1 LQHGIGTV
9 TGNPNAGKKNCINYC
24 KACLQLSGVQNGHAL
39 LEKKGTAKAE
49 EKDDKNMAY
58 YLIDYENVRIHGLDG
73 LSTLSEH
80 DRVCIFYS
88 ENADSLTFDLH
99 FILNEA
105 KAKISYQKVE
115 IGTKNALDFQLSS
128 YLGYLI
134 YKHRDD
140 KNTEYFIVTA
150 DGGFSVL
157 VNYWNKEGV
166 IVKIVIDC
174 TGRDENAEKEK
185 LYADIENLIQ
195 DRADVPVTAEI
206 IQRCRSKQEVHNA
219 LIKELKDSEKAGSIY
234 RAIKPLLADKQG
246 RV

>member
-1 LQHGIGTV
+1 
-9 TGNPNAGKKNCINYC
+9 
-24 KACLQLSGVQNGHAL
+24 
-39 LEKKGTAKAE
+39 
-49 EKDDKNMAY
+49 M
-58 YLIDYENVRIHGLDG
+58 
-73 LSTLSEH
+73 
-80 DRVCIFYS
+80 
-88 ENADSLTFDLH
+88 
-99 FILNEA
+99 
-105 KAKISYQKVE
+105 
-115 IGTKNALDFQLSS
+115 
-128 YLGYLI
+128 
-134 YKHRDD
+134 
-140 KNTEYFIVTA
+140 TA